1 LGREP
6 TRAESSQK
14 VKSIKIQ
21 IALVAAAAIV
31 TAIFIARRAPSQP
44 FAFKGL
50 ELGNVTEARVLA
62 EEQSGADWP
71 IYGRDFGARHF
82 SPLKQITGKN
92 IQELGLAWYLDIDS
106 PMGLSSEPI
115 EVDGV
120 IYVTT
125 SLAVI
130 YAVDAVTGKLLWK
143 FDPHEQR
150 GVSTQNSYAVR
161 VNRGVAVWQG
171 KVYVATG
178 DCRLMAIDANS
189 GKEVWA
195 SQICDPHQTGS
206 TDAPHIAGG
215 NVLIGYNGS
224 DDMIRGS
231 LVALNAQSGKE
242 AWRFWTVPGNPTKG
256 FESKAL
262 EMAAKTWVGKK
273 EFPQW
278 WRFGGGDV
286 WAAVTWDR
294 ADNLVIFGTAG
305 AGSVEGTTPRSAA
318 PDGAKLF
325 SGCVVAVHADTGKY
339 VWHFQTSGAHFQTEN
354 FHIIVTDLVLNGQR
368 RHVAITA
375 PRNGFIYV
383 LDARTG
389 QPLEAKPYGTV
400 RWATSIDL
408 RTGRPVEAPSQG
420 SREGRGG
427 AGKTWWPMSYDPVTG
442 LVYIPA
448 YDTRP
453 RPEPGQSPMEG
464 KLAAWDPISQSV
476 RWFVAEPI
484 QTNSGVLSTA
494 GNLVFQGQGTG
505 EFDAYAANTG
515 QKVWSIQTGSAID
528 SVPVTFSVKDQQYI
542 LVPVGWGSASR
553 LFLPAS
559 AMATPKSER
568 GPSRPLAF
576 KLGADLRFPTPPDT
590 IVPVPKPP
598 KQTASEA
605 VIQEGRT
612 LYETHMCG
620 GCHSPG
626 LDGSGAWTVN
636 GAVPDLRYAPPEVHR
651 QWDAIVFAGTHKAE
665 GMMAFGV
672 DQHFPDLKAFNVEES
687 HAIHAYVI
695 QQSWKAYEGQH
706 KLNSLAK

>member
-1 LGREP
+1 
-6 TRAESSQK
+6 
-14 VKSIKIQ
+14 VKSTQNLQ
-21 IALVAAAAIV
+21 IVVIAAAAIV
-31 TAIFIARRAPSQP
+31 LAVFIGMKLPGHSSAA
-44 FAFKGL
+44 KGV
-50 ELGNVTEARVLA
+50 ERGNVNVDRVLA
-62 EEQSGADWP
+62 DERSGTDWP
-71 IYGRDFGARHF
+71 VNGRDFGETHF
-82 SPLKQITGKN
+82 SPLKQVTDKN
-92 IQELGLAWYLDIDS
+92 IQKLGLAWYLDIDS
-106 PMGLSSEPI
+106 PMGMSSEPI

-125 SLAVI
+125 SLAGV
-130 YAVDAVTGKLLWK
+130 YAVDAATGKLLWK

-161 VNRGVAVWQG
+161 VNRGVAVWRG

-189 GKEVWA
+189 GKQVWA
-195 SQICDPHQTGS
+195 SRICDPHQTGS
-206 TDAPHIAGG
+206 TDAPHIADG

-231 LVALNAQSGKE
+231 LVAFNAQTGKE
-242 AWRFWTVPGNPTKG
+242 AWRFWTVPGNPAKG
-256 FESKAL
+256 FETKAL
-262 EMAAKTWVGKK
+262 EMAAKTWTGKK
-273 EFPQW
+273 EFPEW

-325 SGCVVAVHADTGKY
+325 SGCVIAVNADTGKY

-354 FHIIVTDLVLNGQR
+354 FHIIITDLMLNGQK
-368 RHVAITA
+368 RHVAIEA
-375 PRNGFIYV
+375 PRNGFIYI
-383 LDARTG
+383 LDAPTG
-389 QPLEAKPYGTV
+389 HLLEAKPYGTV

-408 RTGRPVEAPSQG
+408 QTGRPVEIA
-420 SREGRGG
+420 SRGNMEERG

-448 YDTRP
+448 YDARP
-453 RPEPGQSPMEG
+453 HPEAGQSPMEG
-464 KLAAWDPISQSV
+464 KLAAWDPVSQSV
-476 RWFVAEPI
+476 RWFVEQPI

-505 EFDAYAANTG
+505 EFDAYAADTG

-528 SVPVTFSVKDQQYI
+528 SVPVSFSINGQQYVV
-542 LVPVGWGSASR
+542 VPVGWGSASR

-559 AMATPKSER
+559 TMATPKSER
-568 GPSRPLAF
+568 GPSRLLAF
-576 KLGADLRFPTPPDT
+576 RLGANMSFPTPPDT
-590 IVPVPKPP
+590 LLPVPEPP
-598 KQTASEA
+598 KQTASDA
-605 VIQEGRT
+605 VIRQGEA

-626 LDGSGAWTVN
+626 LDGSGAWTVD
-636 GAVPDLRYAPPEVHR
+636 GAVPDLRYAPAEVHQ
-651 QWDAIVFAGTHKAE
+651 QWDAIVFAGTHQAE
-665 GMMAFGV
+665 GMMPFGV
-672 DQHFPDLKAFNVEES
+672 EQHFPDLKALTVDES

-695 QQSWKAYEGQH
+695 QQAWKAYEERH
-706 KLNSLAK
+706 KLNSSAK

>member
-1 LGREP
+1 M
-6 TRAESSQK
+6 
-14 VKSIKIQ
+14 KSMKTLPIG
-21 IALVAAAAIV
+21 LSLAAAI
-31 TAIFIARRAPSQP
+31 IFAVLIGVSLPGHSSAA
-44 FAFKGL
+44 KGL
-50 ELGNVTEARVLA
+50 ESGNVNVDRVLA
-62 EEQSGADWP
+62 DERSGTDWP
-71 IYGRDFGARHF
+71 LNGRDFGETHF
-82 SPLKQITGKN
+82 SPLRQVTDKN
-92 IQELGLAWYLDIDS
+92 IQKLGLAWYADIDS
-106 PMGLSSEPI
+106 PMGMSSEPI

-125 SLAVI
+125 SLAGV
-130 YAVDAVTGKLLWK
+130 YAVDAATGRTLWK

-150 GVSTQNSYAVR
+150 GISTQNSYAVR
-161 VNRGVAVWQG
+161 VNRGVAVWKG

-189 GKEVWA
+189 GKRLWA

-206 TDAPHIAGG
+206 TDAPRVADG

-231 LVALNAQSGKE
+231 LVAFNAQTGKQ
-242 AWRFWTVPGNPTKG
+242 AWRFWTVPGDPAKG
-256 FESKAL
+256 FESKVL
-262 EMAAKTWVGKK
+262 EMAAKTWKGKK

-305 AGSVEGTTPRSAA
+305 AGFVEGTTPRSAV

-325 SGCVVAVHADTGKY
+325 SGCVIAVNADTGKY

-354 FHIIVTDLVLNGQR
+354 FHIIVTDLLLNGQK

-383 LDARTG
+383 LDAPTG
-389 QPLEAKPYGTV
+389 RLLEAKPYGTV
-400 RWATSIDL
+400 RWATSINL
-408 RTGRPVEAPSQG
+408 QTGRPVEAPSNG
-420 SREGRGG
+420 SMVAGGG
-427 AGKTWWPMSYDPVTG
+427 AGKTWWPMSYDPITG
-442 LVYIPA
+442 LVYIPG

-453 RPEPGQSPMEG
+453 QPKPGQSATEG
-464 KLAAWDPISQSV
+464 RLAAWDPISQSV
-476 RWFVAEPI
+476 RWFVSQQI

-505 EFDAYAANTG
+505 EFDAYAADSG
-515 QKVWSIQTGSAID
+515 KKVWSIQTGSAID
-528 SVPVTFSVKDQQYI
+528 SVPVTFSVNDQQYI

-553 LFLPAS
+553 IFLPAS
-559 AMATPKSER
+559 ATATPASER
-568 GPSRPLAF
+568 GPSRLLAF
-576 KLGADLRFPTPPDT
+576 KLGADLGFPTPPDT

-605 VIQEGRT
+605 VVQEGKA

-636 GAVPDLRYAPPEVHR
+636 GAVPDLRYAPAEVHQ

-672 DQHFPDLKAFNVEES
+672 DQHFPDLTALTVEQS

-706 KLNSLAK
+706 KLEESAK

>member
-1 LGREP
+1 
-6 TRAESSQK
+6 
-14 VKSIKIQ
+14 VKSTKNLR
-21 IALVAAAAIV
+21 IALTAAAAI
-31 TAIFIARRAPSQP
+31 IFAVSIAKRLPGHSSEA
-44 FAFKGL
+44 KGR
-50 ELGNVTEARVLA
+50 ELGNVNVARVLA
-62 EEQSGADWP
+62 DEHSGTDWP
-71 IYGRDFGARHF
+71 VNGRDFGETHF
-82 SPLKQITGKN
+82 SPLNQITDKN
-92 IQELGLAWYLDIDS
+92 IEKLGLAWYLDVDS
-106 PMGLSSEPI
+106 PMGMSSEPI
-115 EVDGV
+115 EIDGV

-125 SLAVI
+125 SLAAV
-130 YAVDAVTGKLLWK
+130 YAVNAVTGKVLWK
-143 FDPHEQR
+143 YDPHEQR
-150 GVSTQNSYAVR
+150 GLSTQNSYAVR

-178 DCRLMAIDANS
+178 DCRLMAIDASS
-189 GKEVWA
+189 GKRLWA

-224 DDMIRGS
+224 DDMVRGS
-231 LVALNAQSGKE
+231 LAAFNAQTGEK
-242 AWRFWTVPGNPTKG
+242 AWRFWTVPGNPAKG

-262 EMAAKTWVGKK
+262 EMAAKTWTGKK
-273 EFPQW
+273 AFPEW

-294 ADNLVIFGTAG
+294 TDNLVIFGTAG
-305 AGSVEGTTPRSAA
+305 AGFVEGTTPRDDA

-325 SGCVVAVHADTGKY
+325 SGCVIAVNADTGKY

-354 FHIIVTDLVLNGQR
+354 FHIMVTDLVLNGQK

-383 LDARTG
+383 LDAATG
-389 QPLEAKPYGTV
+389 RLLEAKPYGTV
-400 RWATSIDL
+400 QWATSINL
-408 RTGRPVEAPSQG
+408 QTGRPVEAASGG
-420 SREGRGG
+420 SMETRGG

-448 YDTRP
+448 YDARP
-453 RPEPGQSPMEG
+453 HPKPGQSSMEG
-464 KLAAWDPISQSV
+464 KLAAWDPFSQSV
-476 RWFVAEPI
+476 RWFVPEQL
-484 QTNSGVLSTA
+484 QTNGGVLSTA

-528 SVPVTFSVKDQQYI
+528 SVPVTFGVSGQQYV

-553 LFLPAS
+553 LFLAAS
-559 AMATPKSER
+559 TMATPRSER
-568 GPSRPLAF
+568 GPSRLLAF
-576 KLGADLRFPTPPDT
+576 RLGANLPFPTPPD
-590 IVPVPKPP
+590 IIPAIPQPP

-605 VIQEGRT
+605 VIQQGAA

-626 LDGSGAWTVN
+626 LDGSGAWTVD
-636 GAVPDLRYAPPEVHR
+636 GAVPDLRYAPAEVHQ

-672 DQHFPDLKAFNVEES
+672 DQHFPDLTALTVEQS

-695 QQSWKAYEGQH
+695 QQSWKAYDEQQ
-706 KLNSLAK
+706 KLKTPAQKSQ

>member
-1 LGREP
+1 MKNL
-6 TRAESSQK
+6 K
-14 VKSIKIQ
+14 V
-21 IALVAAAAIV
+21 ALIAAAAIIFAV
-31 TAIFIARRAPSQP
+31 FIAKSLPGRSSA
-44 FAFKGL
+44 AVGL
-50 ELGNVTEARVLA
+50 ELGNVNVARVLA
-62 EEQSGADWP
+62 EEQSGTNWP
-71 IYGRDFGARHF
+71 VNGRDFGETHF
-82 SPLKQITGKN
+82 SPLKQVTDKN
-92 IQELGLAWYLDIDS
+92 VQKLGLAWYLDIDS
-106 PMGLSSEPI
+106 PMGMSSEPI

-125 SLAVI
+125 SLAVV
-130 YAVDAVTGKLLWK
+130 YAVDAVTGKVLWR

-150 GVSTQNSYAVR
+150 GASTQNSYAVR
-161 VNRGVAVWQG
+161 ANRGVAVWEG

-178 DCRLMAIDANS
+178 DCRLMAIDAAS
-189 GKEVWA
+189 GKQVWA
-195 SQICDPHQTGS
+195 SQICDPVQTG
-206 TDAPHIAGG
+206 TTGEPHIADG

-231 LVALNAQSGKE
+231 LVAFNAQTGKE
-242 AWRFWTVPGNPTKG
+242 AWRFWTVPGDPAKG

-262 EMAAKTWVGKK
+262 EMAAKTWMGKK
-273 EFPQW
+273 SYPQW

-286 WAAVTWDR
+286 WAAITWDR
-294 ADNLVIFGTAG
+294 KDNLVIFGTAG
-305 AGSVEGTTPRSAA
+305 AGFVEGTTPRNDA
-318 PDGAKLF
+318 PDGTKLF
-325 SGCVVAVHADTGKY
+325 SGCVIAVDADTGKLRWY
-339 VWHFQTSGAHFQTEN
+339 FQTSGKHFQTEN
-354 FHIIVTDLVLNGQR
+354 FHIMVNDLVLNGQK

-383 LDARTG
+383 LDAPTG
-389 QPLEAKPYGTV
+389 RLLEAKPYGTSH
-400 RWATSIDL
+400 WATSINL
-408 RTGRPVEAPSQG
+408 QTGRPVEVAGQG
-420 SREGRGG
+420 STETVGG
-427 AGKTWWPMSYDPVTG
+427 AGKTWWPMSYNPITG

-448 YDTRP
+448 YDARP
-453 RPEPGQSPMEG
+453 NPKPGQTATEG

-476 RWFVAEPI
+476 RWFVPQQI

-505 EFDAYAANTG
+505 EFDAYAADTG

-528 SVPVTFSVKDQQYI
+528 SVPVTFSVDGQQYV

-568 GPSRPLAF
+568 GPSRLLAF
-576 KLGADLRFPTPPDT
+576 KLAGTLPFPTPPDV
-590 IVPVPKPP
+590 IQPVPEPP

-605 VIQEGRT
+605 VVEEGKV
-612 LYETHMCG
+612 LYAAHMCG

-636 GAVPDLRYAPPEVHR
+636 GAVPDLRYAPPEVHD

-665 GMMAFGV
+665 GMMPFGV
-672 DQHFPDLKAFNVEES
+672 DQHFPDLTALTVEQS

-695 QQSWKAYEGQH
+695 QQSWKAYEEQH
-706 KLNSLAK
+706 KPKASVK

>member
-1 LGREP
+1 MKNVNKLH
-6 TRAESSQK
+6 
-14 VKSIKIQ
+14 
-21 IALVAAAAIV
+21 IALIATATITFVVLIGTKLPSHSSAANG
-31 TAIFIARRAPSQP
+31 Q
-44 FAFKGL
+44 
-50 ELGNVTEARVLA
+50 GNVSVDRVLA
-62 EEQSGADWP
+62 EQHSGTDWP
-71 IYGRDFGARHF
+71 VNGRDLGETHF
-82 SPLKQITGKN
+82 SPLKQITDKN
-92 IQELGLAWYLDIDS
+92 IAKLGLAWYLDIDS
-106 PMGLSSEPI
+106 PMGMSSEPI

-125 SLAVI
+125 SLAVV
-130 YAVDAVTGKLLWK
+130 YAVDAATGKVSWK

-150 GVSTQNSYAVR
+150 GLSTQNSYAVR

-178 DCRLMAIDANS
+178 DCRMMAIDATS
-189 GKEVWA
+189 GKQVWA

-231 LVALNAQSGKE
+231 LVAFNANTGKE
-242 AWRFWTVPGNPTKG
+242 AWRFWTVPGDPANG

-262 EMAAKTWVGKK
+262 EMAAKTWIGKK
-273 EFPQW
+273 SFPKW

-286 WAAVTWDR
+286 WAAVTWDKT
-294 ADNLVIFGTAG
+294 DNLVIFGTAG
-305 AGSVEGTTPRSAA
+305 AGSVEGTTPRDAA

-325 SGCVVAVHADTGKY
+325 SGCLVAVNADTGKY
-339 VWHFQTSGAHFQTEN
+339 VWHFQASGTHFQTEV
-354 FHIIVTDLVLNGQR
+354 FHIMITDLMLNGQK

-383 LDARTG
+383 LDASTG
-389 QPLEAKPYGTV
+389 HLLEAKPYGTV

-408 RTGRPVEAPSQG
+408 QTGRPVEVANQA
-420 SREGRGG
+420 SREEGGGG
-427 AGKTWWPMSYDPVTG
+427 AGKTWWPMSYDPITG

-448 YDTRP
+448 YDVRP
-453 RPEPGQSPMEG
+453 HAEPGQSRMEG
-464 KLAAWDPISQSV
+464 KLAAWDPRSQSM
-476 RWFVAEPI
+476 RWFVEQQI

-505 EFDAYAANTG
+505 EFDAYAADTG
-515 QKVWSIQTGSAID
+515 EKVWSLQTGSAID
-528 SVPVTFSVKDQQYI
+528 SVPVAFSINGQQYVV
-542 LVPVGWGSASR
+542 VPVGWGSASR

-559 AMATPKSER
+559 VMATPQSER
-568 GPSRPLAF
+568 GPSRLLAF
-576 KLGADLRFPTPPDT
+576 KLGANQPFPTPPD
-590 IVPVPKPP
+590 IIQPVPKPP
-598 KQTASEA
+598 KQTANEA
-605 VIQEGRT
+605 AIEKGKA

-636 GAVPDLRYAPPEVHR
+636 GAVPDLRYAPSDVHD
-651 QWDAIVFAGTHKAE
+651 QWDAIVFAGSHQTQ
-665 GMMAFGV
+665 GMMSFGV
-672 DQHFPDLKAFNVEES
+672 DLHFPDLTALTVEES

-695 QQSWKAYEGQH
+695 EQSWKTYKEQH
-706 KLNSLAK
+706 KLKAAAK